1 VYSWD
6 EVMKLSKEDIV
17 IITIELLVVTAFMTA
32 ISVLLSG

>member
-1 VYSWD
+1 MYSWD

-17 IITIELLVVTAFMTA
+17 IITIELRVVTAFMTA

>member
-1 VYSWD
+1 MYSWD

>member
-1 VYSWD
+1 
-6 EVMKLSKEDIV
+6 MKLSKEDIV

>member
-1 VYSWD
+1 MYSWD

-17 IITIELLVVTAFMTA
+17 IIELLVVAAFMTA

>member
-1 VYSWD
+1 MYSWD

-17 IITIELLVVTAFMTA
+17 IITIEMLVVTAFMTA